1 MKMKK
6 MKLGFVSLLS
16 VIIMLGV
23 TSSATSQS
31 LKSKL
36 QITVIDGL
44 GNLVEG
50 ADVKIF
56 AIEADYKS
64 TKNEVSAGKTDKKG
78 RVKFKGLAEGKVYF
92 LDVRKGDLMND
103 GRAVQTSP
111 LTKGTNRVNV
121 VIE

>member
-6 MKLGFVSLLS
+6 IKLGFVSLLS
-16 VIIMLGV
+16 VIIMLGA
-23 TSSATSQS
+23 TTTASSQA

-50 ADVKIF
+50 ADVKVF
-56 AIEADYKS
+56 ANEADYKS
-64 TKNEVSAGKTDKKG
+64 TKNVVLVGKTDKKG
-78 RVKFKGLAEGKVYF
+78 RVKLKGLAEGKVYF

-103 GRAVQTSP
+103 GRAVQTSA

-121 VIE
+121 IIE

>member
-1 MKMKK
+1 
-6 MKLGFVSLLS
+6 
-16 VIIMLGV
+16 MLGA
-23 TSSATSQS
+23 TTTASSQA

-50 ADVKIF
+50 ADVKVF
-56 AIEADYKS
+56 ANEADYKS
-64 TKNEVSAGKTDKKG
+64 TKNVVLVGKTDKKG
-78 RVKFKGLAEGKVYF
+78 RVKLKGLAEGKVYF

-103 GRAVQTSP
+103 GRAVQTSA

-121 VIE
+121 IIE